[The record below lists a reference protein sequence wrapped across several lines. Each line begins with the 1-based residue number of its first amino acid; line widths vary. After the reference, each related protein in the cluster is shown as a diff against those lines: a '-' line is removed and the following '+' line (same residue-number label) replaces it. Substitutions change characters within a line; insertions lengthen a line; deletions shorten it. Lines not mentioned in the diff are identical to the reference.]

1 MGGMNFIDLMK
12 LKWTNFQEDRINY
25 TRSKTKGRFKVK
37 MLDPVKEVIS
47 YYKEQNRATD
57 YVFPILLKNDLTP
70 IQIENRK
77 QKTLKKYNK
86 QLKEIAEIQGITEN
100 VTSYVIRHSYATNL
114 KFAGVSS
121 DLIGQSMGHQDISVT
136 NAYLKE
142 FDEEVVF
149 NAMEK
154 LLEEP
159 FLRYAS

>member
-1 MGGMNFIDLMK
+1 
-12 LKWTNFQEDRINY
+12 
-25 TRSKTKGRFKVK
+25 
-37 MLDPVKEVIS
+37 
-47 YYKEQNRATD
+47 
-57 YVFPILLKNDLTP
+57 LLKNDLTP